1 VTDGHTASISLGLK
15 KTPDLDQVNELIDG
29 YRGRAQELSLPQAL
43 EQPLV
48 YRPEIDRP
56 QPLLDRDRDNKM
68 AVSIGRVRPADA
80 FENGM
85 GIIAVGHNHG
95 RGTYGNAVL
104 ITELLVKEGLVG

>member
-1 VTDGHTASISLGLK
+1 
-15 KTPDLDQVNELIDG
+15 
-29 YRGRAQELSLPQAL
+29 
-43 EQPLV
+43 
-48 YRPEIDRP
+48 
-56 QPLLDRDRDNKM
+56 M